1 MEDTITFSHS
11 HKFGKN
17 IALFSESIC
26 QHTSFEIFESIIR
39 ALRYWEEN
47 SLFEQNSVSIP
58 RRTISHSHTLTCL
71 AQNGSLAL
79 CTSESFCREDKFDI
93 LGTKL
98 RALEKVRQKSLS
110 SPSQTI
116 SPSHTLRCLAKHG
129 IYLYEGF
136 CEYKKFEILAN
147 KIG

>member
-47 SLFEQNSVSIP
+47 SLFDQNSQSQYPDAQSHILTLSHVWHKMAVWHYVLLKAFVEKISLIYLEQNSE
-58 RRTISHSHTLTCL
+58 H
-71 AQNGSLAL
+71 
-79 CTSESFCREDKFDI
+79 
-93 LGTKL
+93 
-98 RALEKVRQKSLS
+98 
-110 SPSQTI
+110 
-116 SPSHTLRCLAKHG
+116 
-129 IYLYEGF
+129 
-136 CEYKKFEILAN
+136 
-147 KIG
+147 